1 MPEEEVQGKK
11 KFKPPPNIT
20 KADAKDPQYETLRGI
35 GNELFAGDRE
45 KEKKEEDKKEEPP
58 PKVEEEKPAKVKFK
72 EPPKVQ
78 KADAKDPQY
87 ETLADVKDD
96 IFKG

>member
-1 MPEEEVQGKK
+1 MDKEPNKAAAGKE
-11 KFKPPPNIT
+11 T
-20 KADAKDPQYETLRGI
+20 KQQTLQGI
-35 GNELFAGDRE
+35 GNELFKGE
-45 KEKKEEDKKEEPP
+45 KENQKSKEEGSKEAEKK
-58 PKVEEEKPAKVKFK
+58 KFK
-72 EPPKVQ
+72 QPSKVQ